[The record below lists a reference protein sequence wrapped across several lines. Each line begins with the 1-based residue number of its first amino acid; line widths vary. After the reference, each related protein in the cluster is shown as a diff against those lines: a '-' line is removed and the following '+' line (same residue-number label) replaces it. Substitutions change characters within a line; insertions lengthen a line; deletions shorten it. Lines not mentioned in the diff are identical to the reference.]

1 MITSAKQML
10 RFTDKTIEQIG
21 CEVGFSDTNYFT
33 RLFRKI
39 EGITPGEY
47 RKL

>member
-1 MITSAKQML
+1 ML

-47 RKL
+47 RKLW